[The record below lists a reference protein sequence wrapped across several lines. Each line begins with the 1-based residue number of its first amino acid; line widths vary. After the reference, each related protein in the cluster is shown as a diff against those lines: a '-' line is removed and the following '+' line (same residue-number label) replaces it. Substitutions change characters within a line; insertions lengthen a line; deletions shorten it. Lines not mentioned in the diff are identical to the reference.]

1 MNKLTRKLMIS
12 VFTLAFALVTLG
24 ATTFACFTLS
34 SITTVEGIDVQIMAG
49 NFMEISADGENYK
62 NLIKWEEITNKG
74 TTENPRM
81 NALTTS
87 NGFDFLEMNYNTN
100 EVKEASGG
108 YVKFNLWVRAQKEGA
123 RVYLDEGTTTKSEEK
138 SWVSDADFYYRG
150 EDMVKVNDPIPV
162 YAADALRM
170 SFVSF
175 VEGHA
180 TPDAETSN
188 VNIFELDPVDRAGL
202 NKRLDYAIKT
212 DGMLNYWEYKFGSK
226 LVDFDIGEDEAIND
240 TLPTTVL
247 TNADLGAVEGEP
259 NNTLAVLSHQANE
272 DEEYF
277 YGYLTIYLWIE
288 GWDPDAFDAILQGK
302 ISVNL
307 QFALAEPEPETP

>member
-24 ATTFACFTLS
+24 ATTFAWFTLS

-49 NFMEISADGENYK
+49 NFMEISANGTDYK
-62 NLIKWEEITNKG
+62 NLIEWDEITDQEV
-74 TTENPRM
+74 TTVNPRM

-87 NGFDFLEMNYNTN
+87 NGFDFLEMNYDTN
-100 EVKEASGG
+100 EVEEASGG
-108 YVKFNLWVRAQKEGA
+108 FVKFNLWVRAQKKGA
-123 RVYLDEGTTTKSEEK
+123 RVYLDKGTTTKSEPK
-138 SWVSDADFYYRG
+138 AWVSDAEFGYRG
-150 EDMVKVNDPIPV
+150 DTVEVNEEILV

-175 VEGHA
+175 KEAHA
-180 TPDAETSN
+180 TPKAELQNYEN
-188 VNIFELDPVDRAGL
+188 VNIFELDPVGRDGEDL
-202 NKRLDYAIKT
+202 NQRLDDAIKT
-212 DGMLNYWEYKFGSK
+212 DGMLNYWYSKFSSN
-226 LVDFDIGEDEAIND
+226 LEEAANNA
-240 TLPTTVL
+240 TLPTVL
-247 TNADLGAVEGEP
+247 TNANLGADEEGEP
-259 NNTLAVLSHQANE
+259 NNTLAVLSHQADL

-307 QFALAEPEPETP
+307 QFALAEPEPEPET